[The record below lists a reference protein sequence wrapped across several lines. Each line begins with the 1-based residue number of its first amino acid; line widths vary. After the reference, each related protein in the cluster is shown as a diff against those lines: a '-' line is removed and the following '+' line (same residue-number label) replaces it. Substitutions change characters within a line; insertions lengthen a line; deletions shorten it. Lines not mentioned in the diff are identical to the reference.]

1 MQRITTTGITL
12 LLLLLSAGAAA
23 QLTDLRLPISLDAD
37 STDYDG
43 KNSMLLFRGLRLSQG
58 NIGIEADEGRASNLD
73 FENSVWQFAGNV
85 IIDVE
90 NGHIECDT
98 ADLQF
103 TNHQLS
109 LATIGGEP
117 ATFELKRPGSDE
129 TTYAEAGKLRYDLTL
144 GVIEFSENATITEGG
159 NQISSN
165 YLIYNIVEQRINAQG
180 SPDGE
185 GKVRI
190 IYTPQ
195 GNAEE
200 SVEDPAEITD
210 ESDVGEP
217 EEDDAEQNA
226 GDSDP

>member
-1 MQRITTTGITL
+1 MQREMIIRTTLSL
-12 LLLLLSAGAAA
+12 LLLPVCAAA

-43 KNSMLLFRGLRLSQG
+43 KNSMLMFRGLRLSQG

-73 FENSVWQFAGNV
+73 FEDSVWQFSGNV

-103 TNHQLS
+103 ANHQLTV
-109 LATIGGEP
+109 ATIGGAP
-117 ATFELKRPGSDE
+117 ATFELNRVGSDE
-129 TTYAEAGKLRYDLTL
+129 TTYAEAGKLRYDLTS

-180 SPDGE
+180 SPDGA

-190 IYTPQ
+190 TYTPQ
-195 GNAEE
+195 STDEEAGETSDTSAEE
-200 SVEDPAEITD
+200 PD
-210 ESDVGEP
+210 EG
-217 EEDDAEQNA
+217 DAEPAA